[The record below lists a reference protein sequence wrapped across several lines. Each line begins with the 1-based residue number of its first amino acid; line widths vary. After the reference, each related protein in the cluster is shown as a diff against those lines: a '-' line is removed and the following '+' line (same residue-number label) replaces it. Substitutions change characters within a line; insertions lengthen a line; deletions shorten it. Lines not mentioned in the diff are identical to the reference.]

1 MNNTVNDSDKNLSG
15 FDWDSPEFLKLREV
29 TAAQAREER
38 LLIRELKDA
47 RESQG
52 LSLEEVAFRM
62 GITANRLEMIESGNI
77 DPTLGEIGRYATCV
91 NRKVSFE
98 IKEV

>member
-1 MNNTVNDSDKNLSG
+1 MNNDVNEKNLSD
-15 FDWDSPEFLKLREV
+15 FNWDSPEFLKLREV
-29 TAAQAREER
+29 AQTQLREEKR
-38 LLIRELKDA
+38 LFQSLKDA

-77 DPTLGEIGRYATCV
+77 DPTLGEIGRYANCV
-91 NRKVSFE
+91 NRKVIFE

>member
-1 MNNTVNDSDKNLSG
+1 MNNDVNDNDESLG
-15 FDWDSPEFLKLREV
+15 EFDWDSPEFLELREM

-38 LLIRELKDA
+38 LLIQSLKDA

-62 GITANRLEMIESGNI
+62 GITMNRLGMIESGNI
-77 DPTLGEIGRYATCV
+77 DPTLGEVGRYATCI
-91 NRKVSFE
+91 NHKVSFE

>member
-15 FDWDSPEFLKLREV
+15 FELREV
-29 TAAQAREER
+29 AQTQLREEKR
-38 LLIRELKDA
+38 LFQSLKDA

-62 GITANRLEMIESGNI
+62 GITVNRLTLIETENI

>member
-47 RESQG
+47 CESQG

>member
-1 MNNTVNDSDKNLSG
+1 MNNDVNEKNLSD
-15 FDWDSPEFLKLREV
+15 FNWDSPEFLKLREV
-29 TAAQAREER
+29 AQTQLREEKR
-38 LLIRELKDA
+38 LFQSLKDT

-77 DPTLGEIGRYATCV
+77 DPTLGEIGRYANCV
-91 NRKVSFE
+91 NRKVIFE

>member
-1 MNNTVNDSDKNLSG
+1 MNNTVNDSDKNLSD
-15 FDWDSPEFLKLREV
+15 FNWDSPEFLKLREV

-62 GITANRLEMIESGNI
+62 GITVNRLEIIESGNI
-77 DPTLGEIGRYATCV
+77 DPTLGEVGRYATCI
-91 NRKVSFE
+91 NHKVSFE
-98 IKEV
+98 IEEI

>member
-1 MNNTVNDSDKNLSG
+1 MNNTVNDSDKSLSG

-29 TAAQAREER
+29 TAAQAREEK
-38 LLIRELKDA
+38 LLIRGLKDA

-62 GITANRLEMIESGNI
+62 GITVNRLNLIETGNI
-77 DPTLGEIGRYATCV
+77 DPTLGEIGRYATCI
-91 NRKVSFE
+91 NRKVSFAVMK
-98 IKEV
+98 I

>member
-15 FDWDSPEFLKLREV
+15 FELREV
-29 TAAQAREER
+29 AQTQLREEKR
-38 LLIRELKDA
+38 LFQSLKDA

-62 GITANRLEMIESGNI
+62 GITVNRLEIIESGNI
-77 DPTLGEIGRYATCV
+77 DPTLGEVGRYATCI
-91 NRKVSFE
+91 NHKVSFE
-98 IKEV
+98 IEEI

>member
-1 MNNTVNDSDKNLSG
+1 MNNDVNEKNLSD
-15 FDWDSPEFLKLREV
+15 FNWDSPEFLKLREV
-29 TAAQAREER
+29 AQTQLREEKR
-38 LLIRELKDA
+38 LFQSLKDA

-62 GITANRLEMIESGNI
+62 GITVNRLTLIETENI

-91 NRKVSFE
+91 NRKVIFE

>member
-1 MNNTVNDSDKNLSG
+1 MNNHVDDNING

-29 TAAQAREER
+29 TAAQAREEK
-38 LLIRELKDA
+38 LLIRGLKDA

-62 GITANRLEMIESGNI
+62 GITVNRLTLIETGNI
-77 DPTLGEIGRYATCV
+77 DPTLGEIGRYATCI
-91 NRKVSFE
+91 NHKVSFK
-98 IKEV
+98 IKEA

>member
-1 MNNTVNDSDKNLSG
+1 
-15 FDWDSPEFLKLREV
+15 
-29 TAAQAREER
+29 
-38 LLIRELKDA
+38 
-47 RESQG
+47 
-52 LSLEEVAFRM
+52 M
-62 GITANRLEMIESGNI
+62 GITVNRLTLIETGNI

>member
-1 MNNTVNDSDKNLSG
+1 MNNDVNEKNLSN
-15 FDWDSPEFLKLREV
+15 FNWDSPEFLKLREV
-29 TAAQAREER
+29 TAAQAREEK
-38 LLIRELKDA
+38 LLIRGLKDA

-62 GITANRLEMIESGNI
+62 GITVNRLTLIETGNI

-91 NRKVSFE
+91 NRKVSFTVME
-98 IKEV
+98 I

>member
-1 MNNTVNDSDKNLSG
+1 MNNDVNEKNLSD
-15 FDWDSPEFLKLREV
+15 FNWDSPEFLKLREV
-29 TAAQAREER
+29 AQTQLREEKR
-38 LLIRELKDA
+38 LFQSLKDA

-77 DPTLGEIGRYATCV
+77 DPALGEIGRYANCV
-91 NRKVSFE
+91 NRKVIFE

>member
-1 MNNTVNDSDKNLSG
+1 MNNDVNEKNLSD
-15 FDWDSPEFLKLREV
+15 FNWDSPEFLKLREV
-29 TAAQAREER
+29 AQTQLREEKR
-38 LLIRELKDA
+38 LFQSLKDA

-62 GITANRLEMIESGNI
+62 GITVNRLEMIESGNI

>member
-1 MNNTVNDSDKNLSG
+1 MNNNVNDNDEGLSDFN
-15 FDWDSPEFLKLREV
+15 WDSPEFLKLREV

-38 LLIRELKDA
+38 LLIRGLKDA

-77 DPTLGEIGRYATCV
+77 DPTLGEIGRYANCI
-91 NRKVSFE
+91 NRKVSFK

>member
-1 MNNTVNDSDKNLSG
+1 MNNDVNEKNLSD
-15 FDWDSPEFLKLREV
+15 FNWDSPEFLKLREV
-29 TAAQAREER
+29 AQTQLREEKR
-38 LLIRELKDA
+38 LFQSLKDA

>member
-1 MNNTVNDSDKNLSG
+1 MNNDVNEKNLSD
-15 FDWDSPEFLKLREV
+15 FNWDSPEFLKLREV
-29 TAAQAREER
+29 AQTQLREEKR
-38 LLIRELKDA
+38 LFQSLKDA

-62 GITANRLEMIESGNI
+62 GITVNRLTLIETENI

-98 IKEV
+98 IEEI

>member
-1 MNNTVNDSDKNLSG
+1 MNNDVNEKNLSD
-15 FDWDSPEFLKLREV
+15 FNWDSPEFLKLREV

-38 LLIRELKDA
+38 LLIRELKDD

>member
-29 TAAQAREER
+29 TQTQLREEKR
-38 LLIRELKDA
+38 LFQSLKDA

-77 DPTLGEIGRYATCV
+77 DPTLGEIGRYATCI
-91 NRKVSFE
+91 NHKVSFE

>member
-98 IKEV
+98 IEEI

>member
-1 MNNTVNDSDKNLSG
+1 MNNDVNEKNLSD
-15 FDWDSPEFLKLREV
+15 FNWDSPEFLKLRDV
-29 TAAQAREER
+29 AQTQLREEKR
-38 LLIRELKDA
+38 LFQSLKDA

-62 GITANRLEMIESGNI
+62 GITVNRLTLIETENI

>member
-1 MNNTVNDSDKNLSG
+1 MNNTVNDSDKSLSG

-29 TAAQAREER
+29 TAAQAREEK
-38 LLIRELKDA
+38 LLIRGLKDA

-62 GITANRLEMIESGNI
+62 GITVNRLNLIETGNI
-77 DPTLGEIGRYATCV
+77 DPTLGEIGRYATCI
-91 NRKVSFE
+91 NHKVSFAVMK
-98 IKEV
+98 I

>member
-1 MNNTVNDSDKNLSG
+1 MNNDVNEKNLSD
-15 FDWDSPEFLKLREV
+15 FNWDSPEFLKLREV
-29 TAAQAREER
+29 AQTQLREEKR
-38 LLIRELKDA
+38 LFQSLKDA

-62 GITANRLEMIESGNI
+62 GITVNRLTLIETGNI
-77 DPTLGEIGRYATCV
+77 DPTLGEIGRLANCI
-91 NRKVSFE
+91 NRKVIFE

>member
-1 MNNTVNDSDKNLSG
+1 MNNDVNEKNLSD
-15 FDWDSPEFLKLREV
+15 FNWDSPEFLKLREV
-29 TAAQAREER
+29 AQTQLREEKR
-38 LLIRELKDA
+38 LFQSLKDD

-91 NRKVSFE
+91 NRKVIFE

>member
-1 MNNTVNDSDKNLSG
+1 MNNDVNEKNLSD
-15 FDWDSPEFLKLREV
+15 FNWDSPEFLKLREV
-29 TAAQAREER
+29 AQTQLREEKR
-38 LLIRELKDA
+38 LFQSLKDA

-77 DPTLGEIGRYATCV
+77 DPTLGEIGRYATCI
-91 NRKVSFE
+91 NHKVSFE